1 MKLPRNEKGIS
12 LVEVLAVF
20 VIFGIITLLIISLYL
35 YTQTHATKQRESAL
49 QLTDITIAMNEIT
62 RDIRTYDIK
71 EVNAQKIEFANNN
84 VYELK
89 ETILYKNGT
98 PFIYDI
104 DRFDVHRSDDEVS
117 IKISSRSGQEIETT
131 LLLR

>member
-71 EVNAQKIEFANNN
+71 EVNA
-84 VYELK
+84 
-89 ETILYKNGT
+89 
-98 PFIYDI
+98 
-104 DRFDVHRSDDEVS
+104 
-117 IKISSRSGQEIETT
+117 
-131 LLLR
+131 